1 MTLEQLLRWAKK
13 HELFITIYGNG
24 WTEVEGPFYDV
35 PYAIRV
41 VTGHCGKM
49 YSAPTLLSALRKAKQ
64 HIDKENEK

>member
-13 HELFITIYGNG
+13 HDLFITVYGNG
-24 WTEVEGPFYDV
+24 WTEVECPCDDV
-35 PYAIRV
+35 PYAFQG
-41 VTGHCGKM
+41 VTGHCGKT